1 MSCSDLPDRL
11 PFLPVEANSESL
23 NAGSVTMSSLRVAQ
37 RGARGQLASTRPIFF
52 QSMFDQ
58 VNFCSTPLAIPRAS
72 MFLFEGL
79 AIGSAG
85 VSSVSIEASA
95 LAAC

>member
-1 MSCSDLPDRL
+1 MLASITASCLARTQRVWMRGQ
-11 PFLPVEANSESL
+11 F
-23 NAGSVTMSSLRVAQ
+23 TMSSLRVAQ
-37 RGARGQLASTRPIFF
+37 RGARGQLPSTRPIFF
-52 QSMFDQ
+52 QLMFDQ
-58 VNFCSTPLAIPRAS
+58 VMFGSTLLAIPRAS